1 MHIEQPIFV
10 VFKKIIYEAVIDA
23 FTSVISF
30 VFLWKFHIL
39 WYKKKK
45 AIIVYSSASFL
56 FFLAFEV
63 MQLQKEHQ

>member
-10 VFKKIIYEAVIDA
+10 VFKKIIYAAVIDA
-23 FTSVISF
+23 
-30 VFLWKFHIL
+30 IL
-39 WYKKKK
+39 FFSENFIFCGIKKK